1 MGSVSLTGK
10 DTILVDSRI
19 FSDLADGDC
28 GSLEFPNDIVA
39 VKTGK
44 NHNRIYAYNA
54 TGETC
59 NLTLR
64 LIRGSADDKYL
75 LSRYYEYKN
84 DPPSFVL
91 LGTQITKRAGD
102 GKGNIAADT
111 YTLGGGI
118 ITKLPAVKENVE
130 GDTEQAVSIWP
141 ITFTNSD
148 RTI

>member
-10 DTILVDSRI
+10 DTIILDGRI
-19 FSDLADGDC
+19 FSDFADGDC
-28 GSLEFPNDIVA
+28 GSLEFPNDIAA

-59 NLTLR
+59 NFTLR
-64 LIRGSADDKYL
+64 IICGSADDKYL
-75 LSRYYEYKN
+75 TARFYEYKN

-91 LGTQITKRAGD
+91 IDGQITKRAGD
-102 GKGNIAADT
+102 GKGNVTGVT

-118 ITKLPAVKENVE
+118 ITKLPAVKENADGE
-130 GDTEQAVSIWP
+130 TDQAVAIWA

-148 RTI
+148 RTL

>member
-10 DTILVDSRI
+10 DTVIVDSRI
-19 FSDLADGDC
+19 ISDQADGDC

-44 NHNRIYAYNA
+44 NHNRIFAYNA

-59 NLTLR
+59 TLTLR

-75 LSRYYEYKN
+75 NSRFYEYKN
-84 DPPSFVL
+84 DPPAFVL
-91 LGTQITKRAGD
+91 MDAQITKRAGD
-102 GKGNIAADT
+102 GKGNVTADT

-118 ITKLPAVKENVE
+118 ITKLPTVKENVE
-130 GDTEQAVSIWP
+130 GETEQAVAIWP

-148 RTI
+148 RAL

>member
-10 DTILVDSRI
+10 DTVMVDARI
-19 FSDLADGDC
+19 FSDQADGDC
-28 GSLEFPNDIVA
+28 GSLEFPNDIVT

-44 NHNRIYAYNA
+44 NHNRIFAYNA

-75 LSRYYEYKN
+75 LSRFYEYKN
-84 DPPSFVL
+84 DPPEFVL
-91 LGTQITKRAGD
+91 MTCQITKRAGD
-102 GKGNIAADT
+102 GKGKVTADT
-111 YTLGGGI
+111 YSLGGGI
-118 ITKLPAVKENVE
+118 ITKLPAVKENME
-130 GDTEQAVSIWP
+130 GDTEQAVSIWV

-148 RTI
+148 RAI

>member
-10 DTILVDSRI
+10 DTIMVDMRI

-59 NLTLR
+59 TLTLR
-64 LIRGSADDKYL
+64 LIRGSKDDKYL
-75 LSRYYEYKN
+75 TARFYEYKN
-84 DPPSFVL
+84 DPPTFILMS
-91 LGTQITKRAGD
+91 TQITKRAGD
-102 GKGNIAADT
+102 GHGNVTGDI

-118 ITKLPAVKENVE
+118 ITKLPAVKENVD
-130 GDTEQAVSIWP
+130 GDTEQAVAIWV
-141 ITFTNSD
+141 ITYTNSD
-148 RTI
+148 RTL